1 MLTCISKVLIFTGFD
16 HKLEYLPY
24 ITISDITLFIDLFR
38 YVATSQF
45 NKLTYLLTLSA
56 VYYNEYSCLHAKNHF
71 WLINYTLNRC

>member
-1 MLTCISKVLIFTGFD
+1 MLTCISKVLIFTGYD

-45 NKLTYLLTLSA
+45 NKLTYLLTNLLYQPSIIMSIA
-56 VYYNEYSCLHAKNHF
+56 VCMQIITF
-71 WLINYTLNRC
+71 G